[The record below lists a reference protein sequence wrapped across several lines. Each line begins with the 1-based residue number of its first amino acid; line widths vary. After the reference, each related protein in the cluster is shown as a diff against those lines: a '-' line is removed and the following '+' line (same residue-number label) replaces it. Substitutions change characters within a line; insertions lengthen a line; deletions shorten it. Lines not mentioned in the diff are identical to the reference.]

1 MKTHVRALALVC
13 IGLAS
18 LGAAADDVRTLTP
31 AQVHAQMS
39 KKQIQVF
46 DANTPDVFAK
56 HHVPGATHVEYD
68 QVKAS
73 DLPKDKAAAIVFYC
87 MNEQC
92 GASPVAAK
100 TAAKLGWT
108 NVYLMP
114 AGIEGWIAAR
124 LPVEPTH

>member
-1 MKTHVRALALVC
+1 MNSIVRALAVLC

-18 LGAAADDVRTLTP
+18 LTAAADEIRTLTP

-68 QVKAS
+68 QVKAA
-73 DLPKDKAAAIVFYC
+73 DLPTDKSAPIVFYC

-100 TAAKLGWT
+100 TAAKLGWK

-114 AGIEGWIAAR
+114 AGIEGWMAAR
-124 LPVEPTH
+124 LPVEPAQ

>member
-1 MKTHVRALALVC
+1 MNPLVRTIAALSFGFV
-13 IGLAS
+13 S
-18 LGAAADDVRTLTP
+18 LIAAADAIRTLTP
-31 AQVHAQMS
+31 AQVHAQMA
-39 KKQIQVF
+39 KQQIQVF
-46 DANTPDVFAK
+46 DANLPEVFAR

-68 QVKAS
+68 RVKAS
-73 DLPKDKAAAIVFYC
+73 DLPQDKSAPIVFYC

-100 TAAKLGWT
+100 TAVKLGWK

-124 LPVEPTH
+124 LPVESAH

>member
-1 MKTHVRALALVC
+1 MRSMGRAVAVLCLS
-13 IGLAS
+13 LAS
-18 LGAAADDVRTLTP
+18 LTAAAEEIRTLTP
-31 AQVHAQMS
+31 AQVHAQWA

-46 DANTPDVFAK
+46 DANTPDIFAR

-68 QVKAS
+68 QVKAA
-73 DLPKDKAAAIVFYC
+73 DLPKDKAAPIVFYC

-100 TAAKLGWT
+100 TAARLGWT

-114 AGIEGWIAAR
+114 AGIEGWVAAR
-124 LPVEPTH
+124 LPVESTR